1 MKALDWLTKHMGI
14 ATDEQRAKIELLKA
28 QTDKLKETEKN
39 EDEQVIIV
47 NDIKE

>member
-1 MKALDWLTKHMGI
+1 MDL

-28 QTDKLKETEKN
+28 QADKLKEKEKD
-39 EDEQVIIV
+39 EDEKVVIV